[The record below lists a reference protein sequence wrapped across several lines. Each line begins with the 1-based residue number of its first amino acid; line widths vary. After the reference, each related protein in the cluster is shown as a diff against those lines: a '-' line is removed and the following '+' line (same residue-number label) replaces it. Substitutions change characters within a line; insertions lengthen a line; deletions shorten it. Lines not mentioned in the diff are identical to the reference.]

1 MCLGAFV
8 QNLEGEMKLKKQ
20 VVEKAQDECQE
31 MCDAVKE
38 PLTKFDLKNKL
49 ASVEKPFKD
58 LERKIGKFWAV
69 W

>member
-1 MCLGAFV
+1 
-8 QNLEGEMKLKKQ
+8 MKLKKQ
-20 VVEKAQDECQE
+20 VVEKAQDECQQ

-58 LERKIGKFWAV
+58 LERKIGKLWAV